1 MLARRS
7 AVAFSTIVGN
17 AEFLTLAPEL
27 TDGVPEDDPAFSIWV
42 PYSPEHPW
50 HNQVCRF
57 PVNPSALALNTPAYR
72 TADLFTWIPMD
83 VDLDNRLIF
92 DRGRHDS
99 FGLPEVRAVFRLSAA
114 TRYRAESGLAE
125 HFRIAAAI
133 GDFGNG
139 WYPTFLKPGESTHLM
154 GSCRM
159 GPRDDGTAVVDC
171 FGRLWGYDNLYVAGN
186 ALLAH
191 TNAGNPS
198 IVSIAC
204 ALRTV
209 ERIVGNAGL

>member
-1 MLARRS
+1 
-7 AVAFSTIVGN
+7 
-17 AEFLTLAPEL
+17 
-27 TDGVPEDDPAFSIWV
+27 
-42 PYSPEHPW
+42 
-50 HNQVCRF
+50 
-57 PVNPSALALNTPAYR
+57 
-72 TADLFTWIPMD
+72 
-83 VDLDNRLIF
+83 
-92 DRGRHDS
+92 
-99 FGLPEVRAVFRLSAA
+99 
-114 TRYRAESGLAE
+114 
-125 HFRIAAAI
+125 
-133 GDFGNG
+133 
-139 WYPTFLKPGESTHLM
+139 M